1 MIKNINIRF
10 NLDKEEHRKAW
21 DYMQTMD
28 RSVEKT
34 YSKVIIK
41 SLIRYFENADAE
53 NKAEISENYW
63 ERFRSEIGN
72 LLRGQTAL
80 PAVEMEN
87 WQKKRTILCQK
98 SVKMCWMHWKICF
111 EEKVAEKRAVLAD
124 GAISREKLSVL
135 GSYSK

>member
-10 NLDKEEHRKAW
+10 NLDKKEHRKAW

-41 SLIRYFENADAE
+41 SLIRYFENADAG

-63 ERFRSEIGN
+63 ERFRNEIEN
-72 LLRGQTAL
+72 LLQGQTAL
-80 PAVEMEN
+80 PTVEME
-87 WQKKRTILCQK
+87 KL
-98 SVKMCWMHWKICF
+98 
-111 EEKVAEKRAVLAD
+111 AEKEDNHLPKISEDVLDALED
-124 GAISREKLSVL
+124 LF
-135 GSYSK
+135 

>member
-63 ERFRSEIGN
+63 ERFRREMGN

-80 PAVEMEN
+80 PAVEM
-87 WQKKRTILCQK
+87 KKL
-98 SVKMCWMHWKICF
+98 
-111 EEKVAEKRAVLAD
+111 AEKEDNSLPKISEDVLDALED
-124 GAISREKLSVL
+124 LF
-135 GSYSK
+135 

>member
-28 RSVEKT
+28 KSVEKT

-41 SLIRYFENADAE
+41 SLIRYFENADTE
-53 NKAEISENYW
+53 NKTEMSENYW
-63 ERFRSEIGN
+63 ERFRSEMGN

-80 PAVEMEN
+80 PTVAME
-87 WQKKRTILCQK
+87 KL
-98 SVKMCWMHWKICF
+98 
-111 EEKVAEKRAVLAD
+111 AEKEDNHLPKISEDVLDALED
-124 GAISREKLSVL
+124 LF
-135 GSYSK
+135 

>member
-10 NLDKEEHRKAW
+10 NLNKEEHRKAW

-63 ERFRSEIGN
+63 ERFRREMGN

-80 PAVEMEN
+80 PAVEM
-87 WQKKRTILCQK
+87 KKL
-98 SVKMCWMHWKICF
+98 
-111 EEKVAEKRAVLAD
+111 AEKEDNSLPKISEDVLDALED
-124 GAISREKLSVL
+124 LF
-135 GSYSK
+135 

>member
-28 RSVEKT
+28 KSVEKT

-41 SLIRYFENADAE
+41 SLVRYFENTDEE
-53 NKAEISENYW
+53 NKAEKSENYW
-63 ERFRSEIGN
+63 ERFRSEMGN

-80 PAVEMEN
+80 PTVEMG
-87 WQKKRTILCQK
+87 KL
-98 SVKMCWMHWKICF
+98 
-111 EEKVAEKRAVLAD
+111 AEKEDNHLPKISEDVLDALED
-124 GAISREKLSVL
+124 VF
-135 GSYSK
+135 

>member
-28 RSVEKT
+28 KSVEKT

-53 NKAEISENYW
+53 NKAGISENYW
-63 ERFRSEIGN
+63 ERFRSEMGN
-72 LLRGQTAL
+72 MLRGQTAL
-80 PAVEMEN
+80 PTVEME
-87 WQKKRTILCQK
+87 KL
-98 SVKMCWMHWKICF
+98 
-111 EEKVAEKRAVLAD
+111 AEKEDNHLPKISEDVLDALED
-124 GAISREKLSVL
+124 LF
-135 GSYSK
+135 

>member
-28 RSVEKT
+28 KSVEKT

-53 NKAEISENYW
+53 NKAEISESYW
-63 ERFRSEIGN
+63 ERFRNEIGN
-72 LLRGQTAL
+72 LLQGQSAL
-80 PAVEMEN
+80 SEVETD
-87 WQKKRTILCQK
+87 KL
-98 SVKMCWMHWKICF
+98 
-111 EEKVAEKRAVLAD
+111 AEKEDNHLPKISEDVLEALED
-124 GAISREKLSVL
+124 LF
-135 GSYSK
+135 

>member
-21 DYMQTMD
+21 DYMQAMD
-28 RSVEKT
+28 KSVERT

-53 NKAEISENYW
+53 NKVEISENYW
-63 ERFRSEIGN
+63 ERFRNEIEN

-80 PAVEMEN
+80 PTVEMEKLTEKEEN
-87 WQKKRTILCQK
+87 HLP
-98 SVKMCWMHWKICF
+98 KIS
-111 EEKVAEKRAVLAD
+111 EDVLDALED
-124 GAISREKLSVL
+124 LF
-135 GSYSK
+135 

>member
-28 RSVEKT
+28 KSVEKT

-41 SLIRYFENADAE
+41 SLIRYFENADAG

-63 ERFRSEIGN
+63 ERFRSEMGN

-80 PAVEMEN
+80 PAVEMG
-87 WQKKRTILCQK
+87 KL
-98 SVKMCWMHWKICF
+98 
-111 EEKVAEKRAVLAD
+111 AEKEDNHLPKISEDVLDALED
-124 GAISREKLSVL
+124 LF
-135 GSYSK
+135 